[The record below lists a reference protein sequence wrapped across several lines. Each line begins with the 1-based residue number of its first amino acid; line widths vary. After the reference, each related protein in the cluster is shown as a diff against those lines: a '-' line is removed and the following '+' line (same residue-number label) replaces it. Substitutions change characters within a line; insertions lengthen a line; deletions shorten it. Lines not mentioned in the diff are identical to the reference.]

1 MARRLFALALGLC
14 ISLLASA
21 QEQTHKT
28 DHVLV
33 RYTGIELQHAQSIAR
48 VVEAARKHAID
59 KFGFDL
65 PDVVNVIVDCDPKH
79 RNHLETDGRDR
90 ITLLI
95 PSIDA
100 LRRSSQTGI
109 FHLYG
114 MCHELGH
121 MAMYRAI
128 PRHDWMTGAAA
139 EGWAHY
145 IGSRLTDMVYESEGE
160 AAWWDAYDYRSDGTK
175 RLERQIAAGGRDE
188 TIAGAKAW
196 KELAAIAGDRK
207 LPAIFTA
214 WGQTKFDPRDPAAA
228 FGAALAKACDDPRA
242 ANWWNRESERLV
254 SRMPVSD
261 FHVVT
266 LAPAKLAGQA
276 KELARDDGTSAGMRS
291 FNGGGHAVAFDA
303 PEGEWYLTSVKFYGS
318 RYGTPR
324 PPAEDFRVWLCDE
337 RGKVIREF
345 AFPYSKFERG
355 QPAWVKLDI
364 EPTQVPAKFMVAVN
378 FNPTGSKGVYAHFDA
393 APSGD
398 SRAGLPTYGFEKFD
412 KGDWLIRATVDKA
425 R

>member
-1 MARRLFALALGLC
+1 MAHCILVPVIVLC
-14 ISLLASA
+14 VSLLASA

-28 DHVLV
+28 DHVIV

-48 VVEAARKHAID
+48 TVEAARKHAID

-65 PDVVNVIVDCDPKH
+65 PDVVNVIVDCDPQH

-95 PSIDA
+95 PNIAA
-100 LRRSSQTGI
+100 LRRPAQTGI

-121 MAMYRAI
+121 MAMYRTI
-128 PRHDWMTGAAA
+128 PRHDWMTIAAA

-145 IGSRLTDMVYESEGE
+145 IGSRLTDIVYESEGE
-160 AAWWDAYDYRSDGTK
+160 AAWWDAYDYRADGMK
-175 RLERQIAAGGRDE
+175 RLDRQIADGGRDE
-188 TIAGAKAW
+188 TVAGAKAW
-196 KELAAIAGDRK
+196 KELAIIAGDRK

-214 WGQTKFDPRDPAAA
+214 WGQIKFDPSDPAATL
-228 FGAALAKACDDPRA
+228 GPALANACDDPKA
-242 ANWWNRESERLV
+242 ANWWTRESERLV
-254 SRMPVSD
+254 SKLPMSD
-261 FHVVT
+261 FHVTT
-266 LAPAKLAGQA
+266 LTAAQVAGQA
-276 KELARDDGTSAGMRS
+276 RDLARDDGKSAGMRS

-303 PEGEWYLTSVKFYGS
+303 PAGEWYLTAVRMYGS
-318 RYGTPR
+318 RYGAVR

-337 RGKVIREF
+337 QGKVIREF
-345 AFPYSKFERG
+345 TFPYARFERG
-355 QPAWVKLDI
+355 QPQWVTLNVA
-364 EPTQVPAKFMVAVN
+364 PTQVPAKFMVCVS

-393 APSGD
+393 APDGD
-398 SRAGLPTYGFEKFD
+398 SRSGLPTYGFEKFD